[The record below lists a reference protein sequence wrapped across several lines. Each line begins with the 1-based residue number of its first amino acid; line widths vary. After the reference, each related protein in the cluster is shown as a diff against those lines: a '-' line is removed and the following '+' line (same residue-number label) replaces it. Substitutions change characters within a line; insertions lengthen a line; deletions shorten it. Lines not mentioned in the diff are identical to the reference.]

1 MSTAVRGPD
10 DEVQVYKPH
19 RAGLP
24 PLRPYFRDLWARRQ
38 FASELSRATMRAANS
53 NTFFGRLWLVIN
65 PLLLAAVYYVLI
77 VIISGGAGLDR
88 LLNLI
93 AGLFL
98 FYFVSSA
105 MTTGAAS
112 VTSSGKLVST
122 TAFPRLL
129 MPLSAVRTAFYR
141 FLPALIVY
149 FPIHIAAGGPW
160 SFTMLLSVVFLAYA
174 VVFAAGLASLFAVL
188 QVYFRDTG
196 SFLPY
201 FARLWLYLS
210 PVLWLE
216 SDVAER
222 FGATVARFAQVNPL
236 YSMIGGW
243 TDLLVRSEVPPPAFW
258 IAGLLWSLV
267 ALLLGSTLFMSRE
280 RDFSV
285 RL

>member
-1 MSTAVRGPD
+1 MSTGVRGPD
-10 DEVQVYKPH
+10 NEVQVYKPH

-24 PLRPYFRDLWARRQ
+24 PLRPYFRELWARRQ

-53 NTFFGRLWLVIN
+53 TTFFGRLWLVFN

-77 VIISGGAGLDR
+77 VIIGGSGGADR
-88 LLNLI
+88 LTNLI

-141 FLPALIVY
+141 FLPSLIVY
-149 FPIHIAAGGPW
+149 FPIHVAVGGPW

-174 VVFAAGLASLFAVL
+174 VVFASGLAALFAVL
-188 QVYFRDTG
+188 QVYFRDTS

-216 SDVAER
+216 EDVVARLGET
-222 FGATVARFAQVNPL
+222 AARFAQVNPL
-236 YSMIGGW
+236 YSIIGGW
-243 TDLLVRSEVPPPAFW
+243 SDLLVRSEIPSPTFW
-258 IAGLLWSLV
+258 VAGLLWALV
-267 ALLLGSTLFMSRE
+267 PAVLGAGLFMSRE